1 MKSLC
6 VIDNINGLK
15 LKKEQLEKEALRIE
29 GSINILQS
37 LLEAG
42 IKDIAIPEE
51 ENKEVIDEDA
61 VRYRDEPDMEG
72 PTGQ

>member
-1 MKSLC
+1 MKSLS

-51 ENKEVIDEDA
+51 DNKEVIDEDA
-61 VRYRDEPDMEG
+61 VRSGDD
-72 PTGQ
+72 TDIS

>member
-1 MKSLC
+1 MKSLS

-15 LKKEQLEKEALRIE
+15 LKKDQFEKELLRLE

-37 LLEAG
+37 LLESG

-51 ENKEVIDEDA
+51 ENREVIDENNIHPG
-61 VRYRDEPDMEG
+61 DESIP
-72 PTGQ
+72 Q

>member
-1 MKSLC
+1 MKSLS
-6 VIDNINGLK
+6 VTENINGLK

-29 GSINILQS
+29 GSISVLQS

-51 ENKEVIDEDA
+51 ENKEVIDED
-61 VRYRDEPDMEG
+61 VIQP
-72 PTGQ
+72 

>member
-1 MKSLC
+1 MKSLSI
-6 VIDNINGLK
+6 IDNINGLK

-61 VRYRDEPDMEG
+61 VRNRDEPDMEG

>member
-1 MKSLC
+1 MKSLS

-61 VRYRDEPDMEG
+61 VRSGDD
-72 PTGQ
+72 TDLS

>member
-1 MKSLC
+1 MKSLS

-29 GSINILQS
+29 GSISILQS

-51 ENKEVIDEDA
+51 ENKEVIDDDA
-61 VRYRDEPDMEG
+61 IRSGDD
-72 PTGQ
+72 TDLS

>member
-1 MKSLC
+1 MKSLS

-29 GSINILQS
+29 GSISILQS

-51 ENKEVIDEDA
+51 ENEEVIDENT
-61 VRYRDEPDMEG
+61 VRSGDD
-72 PTGQ
+72 TDIS

>member
-1 MKSLC
+1 MKSLS

-61 VRYRDEPDMEG
+61 VRSGDD
-72 PTGQ
+72 TDIS

>member
-1 MKSLC
+1 MKSLS
-6 VIDNINGLK
+6 VTENINGLK

-29 GSINILQS
+29 GSISVLQS

-51 ENKEVIDEDA
+51 ENKEVIDQN
-61 VRYRDEPDMEG
+61 VVQSRNEPGKNG
-72 PTGQ
+72 PPSQ

>member
-1 MKSLC
+1 MKSLS

-51 ENKEVIDEDA
+51 ENKEVIDENT
-61 VRYRDEPDMEG
+61 VRHRDEPDEEG